1 MLLIDKLTNIVP
13 LKSATAIMYVKKNAF
28 YVQGHFPNQPV
39 MPGVLIVEAFG
50 QAAAALTAHG
60 IDPKE
65 YENKLVFLMG
75 VDKARFRNPV
85 IPDCELHLEIEA
97 IRSHGRVWKYKG
109 TAKVEGKRMAD
120 AEWSATIVDRKIM
133 IHKSSVI
140 DKKAKIDKNVK
151 IGPFCYVG
159 PDVELKENV
168 ELVSNVHVEGNTSIG
183 NGTKIFPYACIGTQP
198 QDLKYNNEKNSLSIG
213 QNNIIREYVTINPG
227 TEGGGTKTK
236 IGNNCLFM
244 ISSHVAH
251 DCIIGNNVIIANN
264 VPLGGH
270 VTIEDSVVIG
280 GNSAVQ
286 QFTRIGRLAMI
297 GGMTGV
303 LKDVIP
309 FGLSIGN
316 RNYLEGLNLIG
327 LRRKKYDNKKIIG
340 LDKAY
345 KEIFSTKNLHENLKN
360 INGTYNDNELVGEVI
375 KFIEKD
381 KKRPICLPKN

>member
-1 MLLIDKLTNIVP
+1 
-13 LKSATAIMYVKKNAF
+13 
-28 YVQGHFPNQPV
+28 
-39 MPGVLIVEAFG
+39 
-50 QAAAALTAHG
+50 
-60 IDPKE
+60 
-65 YENKLVFLMG
+65 
-75 VDKARFRNPV
+75 
-85 IPDCELHLEIEA
+85 
-97 IRSHGRVWKYKG
+97 
-109 TAKVEGKRMAD
+109 
-120 AEWSATIVDRKIM
+120 M

-140 DKKAKIDKNVK
+140 DSKAKISNNVK

-159 PDVELKENV
+159 PNVILHENV
-168 ELVSNVHVEGNTSIG
+168 ELISNVHVEGNTIIG
-183 NGTKIFPYACIGTQP
+183 KGTRVFPFASLGTQP
-198 QDLKYNNEKNSLSIG
+198 QDLKFKGEKNSLNIG
-213 QNNIIREYVTINPG
+213 ENNLIREHVTINPG
-227 TEGGGTKTK
+227 TEGGGSITK

-316 RNYLEGLNLIG
+316 RNHLQGLNLIG

-340 LDKAY
+340 LSKAY
-345 KEIFSTKNLHENLKN
+345 KEIFSSKNFHENLNK
-360 INGTYNDNELVGEVI
+360 INGEHKGNELVNEVI
-375 KFIEKD
+375 TFIEKD
-381 KKRPICLPKN
+381 KKRPICSPLS

>member
-1 MLLIDKLTNIVP
+1 
-13 LKSATAIMYVKKNAF
+13 
-28 YVQGHFPNQPV
+28 
-39 MPGVLIVEAFG
+39 
-50 QAAAALTAHG
+50 
-60 IDPKE
+60 
-65 YENKLVFLMG
+65 
-75 VDKARFRNPV
+75 
-85 IPDCELHLEIEA
+85 
-97 IRSHGRVWKYKG
+97 
-109 TAKVEGKRMAD
+109 
-120 AEWSATIVDRKIM
+120 M
-133 IHKSSVI
+133 IHESSII
-140 DKKAKIDKNVK
+140 DKKAKISKGVK

-159 PDVELKENV
+159 PNVELKENV
-168 ELVSNVHVEGNTSIG
+168 ELVSHVHIEGYTSIG
-183 NGTKIFPYACIGTQP
+183 RGSKIFPFASIGTQP
-198 QDLKYNNEKNSLSIG
+198 QDLKFKGEKNSLEIG
-213 QNNIIREYVTINPG
+213 ENNLIREYVTINPG
-227 TEGGGTKTK
+227 TAGDKLKTS

-316 RNYLEGLNLIG
+316 RNYLQGLNLIG
-327 LRRKKYDNKKIIG
+327 LRRQKYDNQKIMG
-340 LDKAY
+340 LDKAF
-345 KEIFSTKNLHENLKN
+345 KDIFASKNLHENLSK
-360 INGTYNDNELVGEVI
+360 INGEYKDNELVSEVI

-381 KKRPICLPKN
+381 